1 MKRIEEVT
9 EKKRRV
15 RQMMESEGLRALYL
29 KTQSNFSWLTG
40 GGLNLV
46 GIAMELGAAGIL
58 ITPDRE
64 YVVCNNIEAPRIA
77 GEEQLEDQ
85 GYEIHSY
92 PWHSDRER
100 ETVTEL
106 AGGAGGIGADFGF
119 PDARNVAPLVA
130 RLRFSLLPPEVERY
144 KELGRLA
151 SLALEQTAA
160 TVRPG
165 DKECEVVGRLAARL
179 WADRL
184 DYITTF
190 CAADDRIARYRHPI
204 PTETAIG
211 KRAMLCVNARKWG
224 LIVSLTRFVQFEPV
238 SEQLRRIYNANV
250 EIDCTF
256 MANSIPGTPV
266 VEAFRRGV
274 ERYRELGFADEFE
287 LHHQGGAIGYVGRD
301 YRANYQSQEIVEEN
315 QAFSW
320 NPSITGSKSEDVM
333 LATSDGPQMLT
344 KPAFFP
350 TLTMEVDGHVFTR
363 PDILVVS

>member
-1 MKRIEEVT
+1 MDRNEEII

-15 RQMMESEGLRALYL
+15 RRMMEAHGLRALYL
-29 KTQSNFSWLTG
+29 KTQCNFSWLTAG
-40 GGLNLV
+40 RLNLV

-58 ITPDRE
+58 ITPERE

-77 GEEQLEDQ
+77 DEEKLEEQ

-100 ETVTEL
+100 DTVERL
-106 AGGAGGIGADFGF
+106 AGGAEGIGADFGF
-119 PDARNVAPLVA
+119 PGARNVTADVA
-130 RLRFSLLPPEVERY
+130 RLRFSLLSPEIERY
-144 KELGRLA
+144 KELGRRA

-165 DKECEVVGRLAARL
+165 DKECEVIGRLADRL
-179 WADRL
+179 WSDRL

-190 CAADDRIARYRHPI
+190 CAADERIARYRHPI
-204 PTETAIG
+204 PTETAIRT
-211 KRAMLCVNARKWG
+211 RAMVCVNARKWG

-238 SEQLRRIYNANV
+238 SEELRRIYNANV

-256 MANSIPGTPV
+256 MANTIPGRPV
-266 VEAFRRGV
+266 VEAFRRGA

-287 LHHQGGAIGYVGRD
+287 LHHQGGAMGYVGRD
-301 YRANYQSQEIVEEN
+301 YRANFQTQEIVEEN

-333 LATSDGPQMLT
+333 LATSGGPLMLT
-344 KPAFFP
+344 RPAFFP
-350 TLTMEVDGHVFTR
+350 VLTMEVDGHVFTR